1 MSLQKKNAAKNETGR
16 LAASRY
22 NAGQG
27 CVRRLN
33 MRSRVRIISIAAR
46 LSLLLLLVLT
56 SAALKETIPGESLQD
71 LWVRYNAAVVD
82 SATYRHENLRRLFPL
97 RYDPTTMTTKVVT
110 LTGYDYKVEQQTL
123 SRYIWV
129 TEVPEVRDKVP
140 EVCERRSGTQP
151 A

>member
-1 MSLQKKNAAKNETGR
+1 
-16 LAASRY
+16 
-22 NAGQG
+22 
-27 CVRRLN
+27 